1 MVVDNNWKAHS
12 KTVRDAWAK
21 SGIAVWPGEGIV
33 GDRALGF
40 LISLIK
46 MKVNLVDFSLIRLI
60 AWCKIKVLIIR
71 GKILLVDFMHFS
83 ETQAFATDY
92 RWIYQRHKLHVGK
105 PEPRKDSKCDRSS
118 TENNA
123 SDNCSRWWP
132 HQLYEQWFSI
142 LRGAVR

>member
-21 SGIAVWPGEGIV
+21 SGIAVWPGAGIV

-71 GKILLVDFMHFS
+71 GKILLVDFVHFS

-92 RWIYQRHKLHVGK
+92 RWIYQRHKLTWEDLSQEKIQNVMNLQPKIMQAILAADGGHTNYM
-105 PEPRKDSKCDRSS
+105 SS
-118 TENNA
+118 GSA
-123 SDNCSRWWP
+123 S
-132 HQLYEQWFSI
+132 
-142 LRGAVR
+142 